1 MEKTVVELFA
11 GVGGFRCGLNKVELK
26 NDKVKENGN
35 WKFVWA
41 NQWEPSTKS
50 QEAFECYSKR
60 FGSEDVSN
68 VDIFKV
74 NKKEIPNHTLL
85 VGGFPCQDYSVA
97 QTLSNSK
104 GIEGKIG
111 VLWWAIAD
119 VLKIKKPPF
128 VFLEN
133 VDRLL
138 LSPAS
143 QRGRDFGIILR
154 SFYDNGYAVEWR
166 VINAGEYGFQQ
177 KRRRTYI
184 IAYHKSTN
192 YYKKMKKNNIEDIVF
207 KNGIFVNQFPIKLD
221 PLASNRVNIS
231 SYKDLIEVSNNFKNQ
246 FYNSGIMFNGEIFTA
261 KLEADCDVI
270 FPLKKIRET
279 KKVEEKYFLSEEKIK
294 KFKYLKGNK
303 RIPRVK
309 PNGESYMYS
318 EGAMAFPD
326 NLDLPARTMLTSE
339 SGVSRTT
346 HVIEDYKTSKLRLL
360 TPLECERINGF
371 PDNWTNTGMTD
382 KKRYFMMGNALVV
395 GVVEKIGVEL
405 EKIIENEA

>member
-1 MEKTVVELFA
+1 M
-11 GVGGFRCGLNKVELK
+11 
-26 NDKVKENGN
+26 
-35 WKFVWA
+35 
-41 NQWEPSTKS
+41 
-50 QEAFECYSKR
+50 
-60 FGSEDVSN
+60 
-68 VDIFKV
+68 
-74 NKKEIPNHTLL
+74 
-85 VGGFPCQDYSVA
+85 
-97 QTLSNSK
+97 
-104 GIEGKIG
+104 
-111 VLWWAIAD
+111 
-119 VLKIKKPPF
+119 
-128 VFLEN
+128 
-133 VDRLL
+133 DRLL

-261 KLEADCDVI
+261 KLEADCNVI

-279 KKVEEKYFLSEEKIK
+279 KEVEEKYFLSQEKIK

-395 GVVEKIGVEL
+395 GVVEKIGIEL
-405 EKIIENEA
+405 ENIIEKED